1 MKLATYAMHGMA
13 RIGIVHD
20 HDERVFDLA
29 AAAARAGLPD
39 TAFKSMLD
47 LIDGGDAALDHA
59 RELFLQ
65 HGQDADLS
73 SALSDLQLLSPVPV
87 PRQMRGFTNFDGH
100 LRHAPLGVQRLL
112 ARVKGLPPPNLPDHV
127 DVPAINRQR
136 PIYLKTNR
144 FSVIGTNTDIRWPS
158 FANYMDYELEC
169 GFFLGRGG
177 VNIKPEHAHEHIF
190 GYTIFNDISARDEQV
205 VEMQGHLGP
214 AKGKDFDTGNV
225 IGPWIVTRDELPDIR
240 TRCMSAR
247 VNGELRTETNM
258 SDGVFTFE
266 EMIAFVSRDE
276 TLHAGEFIS
285 GGTVTGGS
293 GLERDIYLHDGDLM
307 EFSIDGIGTLR
318 NRIVKPTHA

>member
-1 MKLATYAMHGMA
+1 MKLATYLRDGSQ
-13 RIGIVHD
+13 RIAIVHD
-20 HDERVFDLA
+20 ADRRLFDLRDA
-29 AAAARAGLPD
+29 AVRDGAD
-39 TAFKSMLD
+39 TGSFASMLD
-47 LIDGGDAALDHA
+47 LIDAGDAALDRA
-59 RELFLQ
+59 RALFARRAAE
-65 HGQDADLS
+65 ADLNHDR
-73 SALSDLQLLSPVPV
+73 SAVRLLSPVPV

-100 LRHAPLGVQRLL
+100 LSRAPLGVKRLL
-112 ARVKGLPPPNLPDHV
+112 ARLKGEEPPPLPEKV
-127 DVPAINRQR
+127 EVPAINRAR

-144 FSVIGTNTDIRWPS
+144 YSVIGTDTDIRWPS

-177 VNIKPEHAHEHIF
+177 VDIKAEKALDHIF

-225 IGPWIVTRDELPDIR
+225 IGPWLVTRDELPDIR
-240 TRCMSAR
+240 TRRMTAR
-247 VNGELRTETNM
+247 VNGELRADTTM

-293 GLERDIYLHDGDLM
+293 GLEFDRYLSDGDLM
-307 EFSIDGIGTLR
+307 EFTIDGIGTLR
-318 NRIVKPTHA
+318 NRLVKPRHD

>member
-1 MKLATYAMHGMA
+1 MKLATYLHHGQQ
-13 RIGIVHD
+13 RIGIVHGGD
-20 HDERVFDLA
+20 SRLFDLA
-29 AAAARAGLPD
+29 DAAERDGTARDCFA
-39 TAFKSMLD
+39 SMLE
-47 LIDGGDAALDHA
+47 LIDAGDAALDLA
-59 RELFLQ
+59 RSLFERRAAQEGLN
-65 HGQDADLS
+65 HDL
-73 SALSDLQLLSPVPV
+73 AAVRLLSPVPV

-100 LRHAPLGVQRLL
+100 LGRAPLGVKRLL
-112 ARVKGLPPPNLPDHV
+112 ARLKGEEPPPLPEKV
-127 DVPAINRQR
+127 EVPAINRER

-144 FSVIGTNTDIRWPS
+144 YSVIGTDTDIRWPR
-158 FANYMDYELEC
+158 FAHYMDYELEC

-177 VNIKPEHAHEHIF
+177 VDIKAGKALEHIF

-225 IGPWIVTRDELPDIR
+225 IGPWLVTRDELPDIR
-240 TRCMSAR
+240 TRRMTAH
-247 VNGELRTETNM
+247 VNGELRADTNM

-293 GLERDIYLHDGDLM
+293 GLEFDRYLADGDLM
-307 EFSIDGIGTLR
+307 EFTIDGIGTLR
-318 NRIVKPTHA
+318 NHIVKPRHD

>member
-1 MKLATYAMHGMA
+1 MKLATYVYQDRV

-20 HDERVFDLA
+20 DDRSVFDLA
-29 AAAARAGLPD
+29 AAASRVGSSAPFFA
-39 TAFKSMLD
+39 SMLD
-47 LIDGGDAALDHA
+47 LIDAGDAALDQA
-59 RELFLQ
+59 RTLFERR
-65 HGQDADLS
+65 GGEADLS
-73 SALSDLQLLSPVPV
+73 QDLHDVRLLSPVPV

-112 ARVKGLPPPNLPDHV
+112 ARVKGLPPPTLPEHAE
-127 DVPAINRQR
+127 VPAINKQR
-136 PIYLKTNR
+136 PIYFKTNHY
-144 FSVIGTNTDIRWPS
+144 SVIGTDTDIRWPS
-158 FANYMDYELEC
+158 FAHYMDYELEC

-177 VNIKPEHAHEHIF
+177 VNIKPDKALEHIF

-240 TRCMSAR
+240 TRRMTAR
-247 VNGELRTETNM
+247 VNGELRADTDM

-285 GGTVTGGS
+285 AGTVTNGS
-293 GLERDIYLHDGDLM
+293 GLEHDRYLSDGDLM
-307 EFSIDGIGTLR
+307 EFSIDGIGSLH
-318 NRIVKPTHA
+318 NRIVKHAHA

>member
-1 MKLATYAMHGMA
+1 MKLATYVMHDMA

-20 HDERVFDLA
+20 QDERVFDLA
-29 AAAARAGLPD
+29 AAAARAGQPD
-39 TAFKSMLD
+39 AALASMLD

-59 RELFLQ
+59 RELFQ
-65 HGQDADLS
+65 RYSKDADLS
-73 SALSDLQLLSPVPV
+73 APLTQVRLLSPVPV

-144 FSVIGTNTDIRWPS
+144 YSVIGTDTDIRWPS
-158 FANYMDYELEC
+158 FSNYMDYELEC

-177 VNIKPEHAHEHIF
+177 VNIKPEQAQQHIF

-225 IGPWIVTRDELPDIR
+225 IGPWLVTRDELPDIR
-240 TRCMSAR
+240 SRRMTAK
-247 VNGELRTETNM
+247 VNGELRADSNM
-258 SDGVFTFE
+258 TDGVFTFE

-293 GLERDIYLHDGDLM
+293 GLEHDRYLSDGDLM
-307 EFSIDGIGTLR
+307 EFTIDGIGTLR
-318 NRIVKPTHA
+318 NRIVKPAHD